1 MTADATPTAPM
12 PSRRT
17 LLAWATAAGGAAAG
31 LPAGDAM
38 AQPAPGAPPGAAPAP
53 ATAAG
58 DGVWICCED
67 SNTLVVVDPA
77 RLAVAETVNLT
88 SFDEDPRPP
97 FRFVTGGVVPTH
109 GAMVQKP
116 LYHGAI
122 SIHGAVPNPDSTL
135 VATTGR
141 GSSNL
146 YLVDTRTR
154 RVVGN
159 RPNPRATDQTR
170 PDRLTSGIFVGR
182 EPHEPTFT
190 RNGREIWV
198 TVRGEDR
205 IAVLDVRKAMEESAG
220 GKPGHA
226 LRGFVETMPGPA
238 HAWFSAD
245 GRRAAVISQKVPA
258 IDLIDVTYD
267 ADGFSTARR
276 AARIDISAQDRFAF
290 SPFLKLSPDGREFW
304 ISHKLADAVSVLPAD
319 GQAVAET
326 ISLGQMARPNH
337 VEFVENANG
346 RAVYASLARVDDG
359 AGPGGGASSKLAI
372 IDRSA
377 PLGQRKVVAEVASGG
392 REAHGLWLDPAGT
405 RLFVA
410 HEQDELPGTPGEGQT
425 LCTVLDVSDP
435 FRPRFVD
442 RIALGELALPSGRL
456 RNKKG
461 INLVFVRPGARSV
474 TA

>member
-1 MTADATPTAPM
+1 MSQSPILS
-12 PSRRT
+12 PSRRD
-17 LLAWATAAGGAAAG
+17 LLGLAAAAG
-31 LPAGDAM
+31 AGLA
-38 AQPAPGAPPGAAPAP
+38 AQPAAAQAPAANPGAAGP
-53 ATAAG
+53 G

-67 SNTLVVVDPA
+67 SNTLVVIDPA
-77 RLAVAETVNLT
+77 GLAVQTTVNLT

-97 FRFVTGGVVPTH
+97 FRFVTGGMVPTH

-146 YLVDTRTR
+146 YLVDTATR

-159 RPNPRATDQTR
+159 RPNPQASGQTSAER
-170 PDRLTSGIFVGR
+170 ITSGIFVGR

-190 RNGREIWV
+190 RNGKELWV

-205 IAVLDVRKAMEESAG
+205 IAVLDVRKAREEAAG
-220 GKPGHA
+220 ARPGHA
-226 LRGFVETMPGPA
+226 IRGFVDTLPGPA

-245 GRRAAVISQKVPA
+245 GRRAAVISQKAPL
-258 IDLIDVTYD
+258 IDLLDVTYD
-267 ADGFSTARR
+267 AEGFSTARR
-276 AARIDISAQDRFAF
+276 VARMDIGAQDRFGF
-290 SPFLKLSPDGREFW
+290 SPFLKLTPDGREFW

-319 GQAVAET
+319 GQAIAAT
-326 ISLGQMARPNH
+326 IALGPMARPNH
-337 VEFVENANG
+337 VEFVENAQG
-346 RAVYASLARVDDG
+346 RAAYVSLARVDDG
-359 AGPGGGASSKLAI
+359 AGPGGVASSKLAI
-372 IDRSA
+372 IDRAA
-377 PLGQRKVVAEVASGG
+377 PPGQRRVVAEVATGG
-392 REAHGLWLDPAGT
+392 REAHGLWVDPAGT

-410 HEQDELPGTPGEGQT
+410 HEQDELPGTPGAGQT
-425 LCTVLDVSDP
+425 LCTVLDVTDP

-442 RIALGELALPSGRL
+442 RIAFGDLALPSGGL

>member
-1 MTADATPTAPM
+1 MTNVNPTA
-12 PSRRT
+12 SRRD
-17 LLAWATAAGGAAAG
+17 LLSWAAAAGGTAASGSATT
-31 LPAGDAM
+31 PAT
-38 AQPAPGAPPGAAPAP
+38 AQPAPALTVPPVVVF
-53 ATAAG
+53 G

-67 SNTLVVVDPA
+67 SNTLVVVDPV
-77 RLAVAETVNLT
+77 RLVVETTVNLT

-97 FRFVTGGVVPTH
+97 FRYVTGGVMPTH
-109 GAMVQKP
+109 VAMVQKP

-122 SIHGAVPNPDSTL
+122 SIHGAVANPDSTL
-135 VATTGR
+135 LATTGR
-141 GSSNL
+141 GTGNL

-159 RPNPRATDQTR
+159 RANAQASDQTG
-170 PDRLTSGIFVGR
+170 PERLTSGVFLGR

-190 RNGREIWV
+190 RNGRELWV

-205 IAVLDVRKAMEESAG
+205 IAVLGVREAMEESTG
-220 GKPGHA
+220 GRPGHA
-226 LRGFVETMPGPA
+226 IRGFVDTMPGPA

-245 GRRAAVISQKVPA
+245 GSRAAVISQKAPL
-258 IDLIDVTYD
+258 IDLLDVSYD
-267 ADGFSTARR
+267 AKGNSTARR
-276 AARIDISAQDRFAF
+276 VARVDIRQQDRFAF

-304 ISHKLADAVSVLPAD
+304 ISHKLADAVSVLPVE
-319 GQAVAET
+319 GQAIAET
-326 ISLGQMARPNH
+326 IPLGAMARPNH

-359 AGPGGGASSKLAI
+359 AGAGGSASSKLVI

-377 PLGQRKVVAEVASGG
+377 PLGQRRVVAEVASGG

-435 FRPRFVD
+435 FRPRFLD
-442 RIALGELALPSGRL
+442 RIALGALVLPSGGL

>member
-1 MTADATPTAPM
+1 MPPDAIPTAPA
-12 PSRRT
+12 PSRRD
-17 LLAWATAAGGAAAG
+17 LLAWAAVAGAAATES
-31 LPAGDAM
+31 AA
-38 AQPAPGAPPGAAPAP
+38 AQPAPAAGPRTAPPPAA
-53 ATAAG
+53 AAG

-67 SNTLVVVDPA
+67 SDTLAVVDPA
-77 RLAVAETVNLT
+77 RLAVEATVNLT

-116 LYHGAI
+116 LYHGAV
-122 SIHGAVPNPDSTL
+122 SIHGAAPNPDSTL

-159 RPNPRATDQTR
+159 RPNPQASDQTG
-170 PDRLTSGIFVGR
+170 PDRLTSGVFVGR

-190 RNGREIWV
+190 RNGRELWV

-205 IAVLDVRKAMEESAG
+205 VAVLDVQKAMEESAG
-220 GKPGHA
+220 GGRPGHA
-226 LRGFVETMPGPA
+226 IRGFVDTLPGPA

-245 GRRAAVISQKVPA
+245 GRRAAVISQKAPL
-258 IDLIDVTYD
+258 IDLLDVSYD
-267 ADGFSTARR
+267 AEGFSTARR
-276 AARIDISAQDRFAF
+276 AARIDIRQADRFGF

-319 GQAVAET
+319 GGALAET
-326 ISLGQMARPNH
+326 IALGQMARPNH

-359 AGPGGGASSKLAI
+359 AGPGGGASSRLAV

-377 PLGQRKVVAEVASGG
+377 PLGRRKVVAEVASGG

-410 HEQDELPGTPGEGQT
+410 HEQDELPGAPSEGQT

-435 FRPRFVD
+435 FRPRFLE
-442 RIALGELALPSGRL
+442 RIALGDLALPSGKL

-461 INLVFVRPGARSV
+461 INLVFVRPGARSA

>member
-1 MTADATPTAPM
+1 MTQTPTP
-12 PSRRT
+12 PTSRRDALT
-17 LLAWATAAGGAAAG
+17 LATGLVAALGTMAAAPARGQPAPAAQPTHGHASAAAG
-31 LPAGDAM
+31 SM
-38 AQPAPGAPPGAAPAP
+38 
-53 ATAAG
+53 G

-67 SNTLVVVDPA
+67 SNTLVVIDPV
-77 RLAVAETVNLT
+77 RLVVQTSVNLT
-88 SFDEDPRPP
+88 SFDEDRRPP
-97 FRFVTGGVVPTH
+97 FRFVTGGFMPTH

-141 GSSNL
+141 GTSNL
-146 YLVDTRTR
+146 YLIDTATR
-154 RVVGN
+154 RIIGN
-159 RPNPRATDQTR
+159 RPNPQASAQTN
-170 PDRLTSGIFVGR
+170 PDRLTSGVFVGR

-190 RNGREIWV
+190 RNGRELWV

-205 IAVLDVRKAMEESAG
+205 IAVLDVQKAREESAG
-220 GKPGHA
+220 GPPGHA
-226 LRGFVETMPGPA
+226 IRGFVDTMPGPA

-245 GRRAAVISQKVPA
+245 GSRAVVISQKA
-258 IDLIDVTYD
+258 SLIDLLDVTYD
-267 ADGFSTARR
+267 ASGFSTARR
-276 AARIDISAQDRFAF
+276 SARLDVNAQDRFGF

-304 ISHKLADAVSVLPAD
+304 ISHKLADSLSVLPAD
-319 GQAVAET
+319 GRAIAET
-326 ISLGQMARPNH
+326 IPLGALARPNH
-337 VEFVENANG
+337 VEFVENAQG
-346 RAVYASLARVDDG
+346 RAVYASLGRIDDG

-377 PLGQRKVVAEVASGG
+377 PLGQRRVVGEIATGG

-405 RLFVA
+405 RLFVV
-410 HEQDELPGTPGEGQT
+410 HEQDELPGTPGAGQT
-425 LCTVLDVSDP
+425 LCTVLDVTDP

-442 RIALGELALPSGRL
+442 RVMLGDLALPSGGL

-461 INLVFVRPGARSV
+461 INLVFIRPGARSV

>member
-1 MTADATPTAPM
+1 MTSDTTPTATT

-17 LLAWATAAGGAAAG
+17 LLAWAAAAAG
-31 LPAGDAM
+31 LPAGDAT
-38 AQPAPGAPPGAAPAP
+38 AQPAPVGTP
-53 ATAAG
+53 ATAPPTAAAPG
-58 DGVWICCED
+58 DGIWICCED

-77 RLAVAETVNLT
+77 RSAVETTVNLT
-88 SFDEDPRPP
+88 SFDEDRRPP

-159 RPNPRATDQTR
+159 RPNPQASDQTN
-170 PDRLTSGIFVGR
+170 PDRLTGGIFVGR
-182 EPHEPTFT
+182 EPHEPTFS
-190 RNGREIWV
+190 RNGRELWV
-198 TVRGEDR
+198 TVRGEDG

-220 GKPGHA
+220 DKPGHA

-245 GRRAAVISQKVPA
+245 GRRAAVVSQKAPL
-258 IDLIDVTYD
+258 IDLLDVTYD
-267 ADGFSTARR
+267 AEGFSTARR
-276 AARIDISAQDRFAF
+276 AARIDILAADRFAF

-304 ISHKLADAVSVLPAD
+304 ISHKLADAVSVLPVD
-319 GQAVAET
+319 GGALAET
-326 ISLGQMARPNH
+326 IPLGQMARPNH

-359 AGPGGGASSKLAI
+359 AGPGGGASSKLLI

-377 PLGQRKVVAEVASGG
+377 PLGQRRVVAEVASGG

-435 FRPRFVD
+435 FRPRFLE
-442 RIALGELALPSGRL
+442 RIALADLALPSGKL

-474 TA
+474 TG

>member
-1 MTADATPTAPM
+1 MKETSTPTA
-12 PSRRT
+12 SRRD
-17 LLAWATAAGGAAAG
+17 LLAWAASAVAVGPAAPPAAA
-31 LPAGDAM
+31 
-38 AQPAPGAPPGAAPAP
+38 QPTPIAVSGPTPP
-53 ATAAG
+53 ATLPG

-67 SNTLVVVDPA
+67 SNTLVVIDPA
-77 RLAVAETVNLT
+77 RLVVETTVNLT
-88 SFDEDPRPP
+88 SFDEDARPP

-122 SIHGAVPNPDSTL
+122 SIHGAVANPDSTL

-141 GSSNL
+141 GTSNL
-146 YLVDTRTR
+146 YLIDARTR

-159 RPNPRATDQTR
+159 RVSPQASEATNPE
-170 PDRLTSGIFVGR
+170 RLTSGVFVGR

-190 RNGREIWV
+190 RNGRELWV
-198 TVRGEDR
+198 TIRGEDR
-205 IAVLDVRKAMEESAG
+205 IAVLDVHKALEESAG
-220 GKPGHA
+220 GKPGSA
-226 LRGFVETMPGPA
+226 IRGFIDTLPGPA

-245 GRRAAVISQKVPA
+245 GLRAAVISQKA
-258 IDLIDVTYD
+258 SLIDILDVAYD
-267 ADGFSTARR
+267 AEGFSTARR
-276 AARIDISAQDRFAF
+276 SARIDIGQQDRFGF
-290 SPFLKLSPDGREFW
+290 SPFLKLSPDGGEFW

-319 GQAVAET
+319 GQALAET
-326 ISLGQMARPNH
+326 IPLGPMARPNH

-346 RAVYASLARVDDG
+346 RAVYVSRARVDDG
-359 AGPGGGASSKLAI
+359 AGPGGASSSRLAI

-377 PLGQRKVVAEVASGG
+377 PLGQRRVVAEVASGG
-392 REAHGLWLDPAGT
+392 REAHGLWVDPAGT

-410 HEQDELPGTPGEGQT
+410 HEQDELPGTSGEGQT
-425 LCTVLDVSDP
+425 LCTVLDVTDP
-435 FRPRFVD
+435 FRPRFLD
-442 RIALGELALPSGRL
+442 RIALGALALPSGKL

>member
-1 MTADATPTAPM
+1 MTSDATPTVLM

-17 LLAWATAAGGAAAG
+17 VLAWAATAGGVAVELPSGGAVARPALAAT
-31 LPAGDAM
+31 
-38 AQPAPGAPPGAAPAP
+38 PAPAAAPA
-53 ATAAG
+53 
-58 DGVWICCED
+58 DGIWICCED
-67 SNTLVVVDPA
+67 SNTLVVVNPT
-77 RLAVAETVNLT
+77 RLAIETTVNLT

-97 FRFVTGGVVPTH
+97 FRYVTGGVVPTH

-141 GSSNL
+141 GTSNL
-146 YLVDTRTR
+146 YLIDTATR

-159 RPNPRATDQTR
+159 RANAQATDQTN
-170 PDRLTSGIFVGR
+170 PERLTSGVFLGR

-190 RNGREIWV
+190 RNGRELWV

-220 GKPGHA
+220 GKPGHSI
-226 LRGFVETMPGPA
+226 RGFVDTLPGPA

-245 GRRAAVISQKVPA
+245 GRRVAVISQKAPL
-258 IDLIDVTYD
+258 IDLLDVTYD
-267 ADGFSTARR
+267 AEGFSTARR
-276 AARIDISAQDRFAF
+276 SARIDIRQQDRFGF

-326 ISLGQMARPNH
+326 IPLGQMARPNH

-346 RAVYASLARVDDG
+346 RAVYASLARVDDD
-359 AGPGGGASSKLAI
+359 AGPGGIASSKLAI

-410 HEQDELPGTPGEGQT
+410 HEQDALPGTPGEGQT
-425 LCTVLDVSDP
+425 LCTVLDVTDP

-442 RIALGELALPSGRL
+442 RIALGDLALPSGKL